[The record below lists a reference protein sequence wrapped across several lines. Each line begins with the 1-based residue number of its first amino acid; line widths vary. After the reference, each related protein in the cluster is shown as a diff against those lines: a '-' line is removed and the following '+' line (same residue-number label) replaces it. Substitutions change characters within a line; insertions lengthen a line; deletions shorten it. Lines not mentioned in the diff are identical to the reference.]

1 MEERNPGQKSVFLPF
16 YRPLLRLR
24 QSHFFHHLT
33 RKGEDGRASL
43 EAEKQPQQK
52 GRRAKKRGGS
62 ESTAFLKGPA
72 GRRHSLFCAGGEAV
86 FGWQLP
92 TFALSGRKKCGG
104 SAAAT
109 STCTNERTR
118 RGERELSA
126 ETPTPTNAPQFP
138 ILVSRGLV

>member
-52 GRRAKKRGGS
+52 GKKSKKKGGGS

-92 TFALSGRKKCGG
+92 TFALSGRKKKVGRNLPLPLLLALMNG
-104 SAAAT
+104 HAVAKENFRLADRDSD
-109 STCTNERTR
+109 SD
-118 RGERELSA
+118 
-126 ETPTPTNAPQFP
+126 
-138 ILVSRGLV
+138 